1 MTLNKTGPVSWS
13 HLIKN
18 SLHVAKILLWLNL
31 KRSASMSVEANAEFC
46 PSVWKL
52 LPFFLIGR
60 RIVSLFALTADAGRE
75 KRAGSEIGDKRNE
88 NIIFGSLIL
97 SHSNWLLHVELGPF
111 FPPVLGESCIFSI
124 NSSKSVFFKCIPTSF
139 VLRFVIFDQF
149 LLTVC
154 MIFKGWDLID
164 TLVPKFRT
172 VNSSLKQN
180 KMIETK
186 AGLSGKMK
194 KWHAL
199 LPSRWTR
206 IAKINGNMN

>member
-18 SLHVAKILLWLNL
+18 SLHVAKILLRMNL

-52 LPFFLIGR
+52 LPFFLIGH
-60 RIVSLFALTADAGRE
+60 RIVSLFCPDRWRRERE
-75 KRAGSEIGDKRNE
+75 KSWLWNRWQKKWEYHLREFNPISFELVVTCWIGA
-88 NIIFGSLIL
+88 
-97 SHSNWLLHVELGPF
+97 F
-111 FPPVLGESCIFSI
+111 FSPVLGESCIFSI

-139 VLRFVIFDQF
+139 VLGFVIFDQF
-149 LLTVC
+149 LLTVF

-164 TLVPKFRT
+164 TLVPNFRT
-172 VNSSLKQN
+172 VNSSLKHN

-206 IAKINGNMN
+206 IAQINGNMN

>member
-1 MTLNKTGPVSWS
+1 MQ
-13 HLIKN
+13 N
-18 SLHVAKILLWLNL
+18 SVQVFGNCYL
-31 KRSASMSVEANAEFC
+31 
-46 PSVWKL
+46 
-52 LPFFLIGR
+52 FFLS
-60 RIVSLFALTADAGRE
+60 VVESCHCFALTADAGRE

-111 FPPVLGESCIFSI
+111 YPVLGESCIFSI

-139 VLRFVIFDQF
+139 VLGFVIFDQF
-149 LLTVC
+149 LLTVF

-164 TLVPKFRT
+164 TLVPNFRT

-194 KWHAL
+194 K
-199 LPSRWTR
+199 
-206 IAKINGNMN
+206 

>member
-18 SLHVAKILLWLNL
+18 SLHVAKILLRMNL

-97 SHSNWLLHVELGPF
+97 SHSNWIGAFF
-111 FPPVLGESCIFSI
+111 FPFWGSLVYSQSILPNLFSL
-124 NSSKSVFFKCIPTSF
+124 NVY
-139 VLRFVIFDQF
+139 LR
-149 LLTVC
+149 LL
-154 MIFKGWDLID
+154 
-164 TLVPKFRT
+164 
-172 VNSSLKQN
+172 S
-180 KMIETK
+180 
-186 AGLSGKMK
+186 
-194 KWHAL
+194 
-199 LPSRWTR
+199 
-206 IAKINGNMN
+206 

>member
-18 SLHVAKILLWLNL
+18 SLHVAKILLRLNL

-97 SHSNWLLHVELGPF
+97 SHSNWLLHVELGLF
-111 FPPVLGESCIFSI
+111 FPPFWGSLVYSQSILPNLFSLNVYLRLLSYSLLSLI
-124 NSSKSVFFKCIPTSF
+124 SF
-139 VLRFVIFDQF
+139 Y
-149 LLTVC
+149 
-154 MIFKGWDLID
+154 
-164 TLVPKFRT
+164 
-172 VNSSLKQN
+172 
-180 KMIETK
+180 
-186 AGLSGKMK
+186 
-194 KWHAL
+194 
-199 LPSRWTR
+199 
-206 IAKINGNMN
+206 

>member
-1 MTLNKTGPVSWS
+1 MLNWG
-13 HLIKN
+13 
-18 SLHVAKILLWLNL
+18 
-31 KRSASMSVEANAEFC
+31 F
-46 PSVWKL
+46 
-52 LPFFLIGR
+52 
-60 RIVSLFALTADAGRE
+60 
-75 KRAGSEIGDKRNE
+75 
-88 NIIFGSLIL
+88 
-97 SHSNWLLHVELGPF
+97 F
-111 FPPVLGESCIFSI
+111 FPILGESCIFSI

-149 LLTVC
+149 LLTVF

-194 KWHAL
+194 K
-199 LPSRWTR
+199 
-206 IAKINGNMN
+206 

>member
-111 FPPVLGESCIFSI
+111 FPPFWGSLVYSQSILPNLFSL
-124 NSSKSVFFKCIPTSF
+124 NVY
-139 VLRFVIFDQF
+139 LR
-149 LLTVC
+149 LL
-154 MIFKGWDLID
+154 
-164 TLVPKFRT
+164 
-172 VNSSLKQN
+172 S
-180 KMIETK
+180 
-186 AGLSGKMK
+186 
-194 KWHAL
+194 
-199 LPSRWTR
+199 
-206 IAKINGNMN
+206 